1 MKSDEF
7 KYAAGL
13 MSGTSLDGIDAA
25 LIKIKDYGEDTK
37 IQLVDFINHEIPPS
51 IKDEIKE
58 CCDIEKSNVEK
69 ICSLNFKL
77 GYLFAGAVK
86 EVCEKADFD
95 ISKLDFIGSHG
106 QTIYHIPKADNK
118 SVKSTLQIGEP
129 AVIAYETNTVTVS
142 NFRTMDMA
150 AGGMGAPLVPYTE
163 YILYRS
169 KKSRAL
175 QNIGGIGNVTV
186 LPENCKADDIYAF
199 DTGPGNMIIDELAK
213 RLKGLSYDKNG
224 FIASQGCVNE
234 NMLEYLMSS
243 SYFEMSPPKT
253 TGREMF
259 GSQFVDKL
267 LEKWGSLNAED
278 IIATATMFTARSISD
293 SYRKFIFNKHRID
306 EVILS
311 GGGSYNLTLKN
322 MISSQLR
329 ECRILTQEDLG
340 FSSDAKEAVAFAILA
355 NETLNHRYSN
365 IIGATGAKKRVILGN
380 ITPPPINKY
389 ENIF

>member
-7 KYAAGL
+7 KYAVGL

-25 LIKIKDYGEDTK
+25 LIKIKDYGENTK
-37 IQLVDFINHEIPPS
+37 IQLIDFINHEIPPS

-118 SVKSTLQIGEP
+118 TVKSTLQIGEP
-129 AVIAYETNTVTVS
+129 AVIAYETSTMTVS

-186 LPENCKADDIYAF
+186 LPENCKAEDIYAF
-199 DTGPGNMIIDELAK
+199 DTGPGNMIIDELVK

-243 SYFEMSPPKT
+243 SYFNMSPPKT

-259 GSQFVDKL
+259 GSQFVDIL
-267 LEKWGSLNAED
+267 LERWGSLNAED

-322 MISSQLR
+322 MISSQLG
-329 ECRILTQEDLG
+329 ECRVLTQEDLG

-355 NETLNHRYSN
+355 NETLNHKCSN
-365 IIGATGAKKRVILGN
+365 IIGATGAKERVILGN
-380 ITPPPINKY
+380 ITPPPKQI
-389 ENIF
+389 